1 MKKYNL
7 PPIELKVTLKNIDE
21 VTTLAYKLF
30 EIDVITVEEL
40 GIITLQLLNKRVDLI
55 SLQTT

>member
-7 PPIELKVTLKNIDE
+7 PPIEIKVTLENIDE
-21 VTTLAYKLF
+21 ITTLVYKFF
-30 EIDVITVEEL
+30 EINAITVEEL